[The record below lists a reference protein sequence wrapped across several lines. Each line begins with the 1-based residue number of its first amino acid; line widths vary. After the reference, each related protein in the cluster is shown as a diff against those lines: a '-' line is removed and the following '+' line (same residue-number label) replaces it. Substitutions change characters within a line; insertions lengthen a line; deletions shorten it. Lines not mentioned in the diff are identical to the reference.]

1 MLAAA
6 EAVLAMKAPKTRL
19 ASSNAVPELAR
30 IDPAFSISRLGMSL
44 RAPSSAD
51 MPQFTLDVEL

>member
-6 EAVLAMKAPKTRL
+6 EAVLAMKVPNTRL
-19 ASSNAVPELAR
+19 ASSNAAPD